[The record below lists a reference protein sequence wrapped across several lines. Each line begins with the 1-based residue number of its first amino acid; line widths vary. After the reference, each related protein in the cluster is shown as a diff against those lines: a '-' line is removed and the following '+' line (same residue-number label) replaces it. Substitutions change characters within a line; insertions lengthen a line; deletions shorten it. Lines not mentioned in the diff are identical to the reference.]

1 MQNKFSQPLANRLL
15 DEHEVA
21 ELRHQSVATIRRER
35 LHKKGIRALKLGG
48 SVRYRYEDVVAWI
61 NSRPTIGGAVEVR

>member
-1 MQNKFSQPLANRLL
+1 MENKPSQPLLHRLL

-35 LHKKGIRALKLGG
+35 LRKTGIRALKLGG
-48 SVRYRYEDVVAWI
+48 SVRYRYEDVMAWI
-61 NSRPTIGGAVEVR
+61 NSRPTVGGVEVR